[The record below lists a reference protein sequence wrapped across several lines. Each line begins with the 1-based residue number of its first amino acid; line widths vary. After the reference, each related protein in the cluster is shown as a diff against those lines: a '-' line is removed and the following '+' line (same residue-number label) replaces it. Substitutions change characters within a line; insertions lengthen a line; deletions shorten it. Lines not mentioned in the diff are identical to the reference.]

1 MLQSRIT
8 VLKSEKARV
17 ILTVSLVALETLL
30 VITALVPAQ
39 LWTRL
44 LPQSASATLDGP
56 FPPALAPLITLL
68 LYLLPTIIGWRCQS
82 WQRALLYAT
91 LPVWIGLGLFLV
103 AATFKIGAFYLVSTD
118 HVTANVAVLELFAV
132 LGGIGWLARSLFSLR

>member
-8 VLKSEKARV
+8 VLKSEKARAT
-17 ILTVSLVALETLL
+17 LTVSLVALEALL

-91 LPVWIGLGLFLV
+91 LPAWIGLGLFLV